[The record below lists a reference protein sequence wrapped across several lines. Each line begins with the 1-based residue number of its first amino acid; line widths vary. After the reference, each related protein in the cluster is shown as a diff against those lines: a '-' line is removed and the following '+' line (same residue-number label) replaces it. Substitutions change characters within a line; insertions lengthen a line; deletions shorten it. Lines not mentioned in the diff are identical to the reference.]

1 MTANTILQIEDLR
14 THFHDRKVVLKAVD
28 GVDLRIERGEILG
41 LVGESGCGKTTLAL
55 SILNLVPHPG
65 YVESGRILFGGRDI
79 LRMPKDELRDLRGRQ
94 ISMIF
99 QDPIAGL
106 NPILTVGDQVGEII
120 TAHSK
125 ASRNEARRQAV
136 DLLGSMGLAEPE
148 RIAGRYPF
156 QLSGGMAQRVMIAIA
171 MALRPTVLIADEPTS
186 ALDMTV
192 QADILQELR
201 RLREGGVSILLIT
214 HDLGVIAQMADRVAV
229 MYAGRIAEEGSPE
242 LLYRRP
248 RHPYTWALFESLP
261 RLNEDV
267 SGRLRQVYGRP
278 PDMTKL
284 PPQCAFLPRCPKA
297 MNDCRNLDS
306 PPLTQIE
313 PGHYVACYNPI
324 YHRDD
329 NGDEAE

>member
-171 MALRPTVLIADEPTS
+171 MALRPTV
-186 ALDMTV
+186 
-192 QADILQELR
+192 
-201 RLREGGVSILLIT
+201 
-214 HDLGVIAQMADRVAV
+214 
-229 MYAGRIAEEGSPE
+229 RIAEEGSPE

-329 NGDEAE
+329 NGDEAEEACRHRE